1 MRATAA
7 ESMRL
12 AEIAIALKAVASTE
26 GHLPAAHS
34 RLRSISRQRPQTSDL
49 APLPLC
55 ESSLRQTD
63 SPPCR
68 VTTPAL
74 RARRLS
80 IPPLGPPPRLVISAA
95 LSSTHKVPRLRQ
107 SRLSIPKSSASCR
120 RPKKHGQAICLLRP
134 APENDPRCRTR
145 RQRLSSSAP
154 PPPTGQ
160 ADSPPIDSSVAAV
173 TLQ

>member
-26 GHLPAAHS
+26 GHLPAAHP
-34 RLRSISRQRPQTSDL
+34 RLRSISRQWPQTTSHL

-55 ESSLRQTD
+55 ELSLRQTD

-80 IPPLGPPPRLVISAA
+80 IPPLGPPPSGDLGRPILNTQGPPAPAIPAIDPEVERIVQEAEEARTSHLFAPTSTRERPT
-95 LSSTHKVPRLRQ
+95 LSSPSPTAVEQR
-107 SRLSIPKSSASCR
+107 A
-120 RPKKHGQAICLLRP
+120 AP
-134 APENDPRCRTR
+134 ANG
-145 RQRLSSSAP
+145 A
-154 PPPTGQ
+154 G
-160 ADSPPIDSSVAAV
+160 
-173 TLQ
+173 